1 MAYQLKVDF
10 SDEYFRKLGLK
21 EGYDKVLAD
30 TLLLSSVQAEG
41 LIRKEAPNKTGNL
54 RRSTQHY
61 TKGSKEA
68 GVAAR
73 GAPYW
78 WHVEYGTAPHVIT
91 PKKSKALRFQI
102 GKDEVY
108 AKKVQHPGTAPNP
121 FVKRAVNT
129 LRSRKMVQQA
139 FRASL
144 QKHGIQLG

>member
-1 MAYQLKVDF
+1 MVYQLKVDF
-10 SDEYFRKLGLK
+10 SDQYFKKLGLK

-41 LIRKEAPNKTGNL
+41 LIRREAPVDTGNL
-54 RRSTQHY
+54 RRSVQHF

-68 GVAAR
+68 GVSAR
-73 GAPYW
+73 GAKYW
-78 WHVEYGTAPHVIT
+78 VDIEYGTAPHVIT

-144 QKHGIQLG
+144 QKHGIQLE

>member
-10 SDEYFRKLGLK
+10 SDEYFKKLGLK

-41 LIRKEAPNKTGNL
+41 LIRREAPVDTGNL

-68 GVAAR
+68 GVSAR

-78 WHVEYGTAPHVIT
+78 VDIEYGTAPHVIT
-91 PKKSKALRFQI
+91 PKKAKALRFQI

-121 FVKRAVNT
+121 FVKRAINT

-144 QKHGIQLG
+144 QKHGIQPE

>member
-10 SDEYFRKLGLK
+10 SDEYFKKLGLK
-21 EGYDKVLAD
+21 ESYDKVLAD

-41 LIRKEAPNKTGNL
+41 LIRREAPVDTGNL
-54 RRSTQHY
+54 RRSVQHF

-68 GVAAR
+68 GVSAR
-73 GAPYW
+73 GAKYW
-78 WHVEYGTAPHVIT
+78 VDIEYGTAPHVIT
-91 PKKSKALRFQI
+91 PKKAKALRFQI

-144 QKHGIQLG
+144 KKHGIQLG

>member
-10 SDEYFRKLGLK
+10 SDQYFKKLGLK
-21 EGYDKVLAD
+21 DGYDKVLAD

-41 LIRKEAPNKTGNL
+41 LIRKEAPVDTGNL
-54 RRSTQHY
+54 RRSVQHF

-68 GVAAR
+68 GVSAR
-73 GAPYW
+73 GAKYW
-78 WHVEYGTAPHVIT
+78 VDIEYGTAPHVIT

>member
-10 SDEYFRKLGLK
+10 SDQYFKKLGLK
-21 EGYDKVLAD
+21 DGYDKVLAD

-41 LIRKEAPNKTGNL
+41 LIRREAPVDTGNL
-54 RRSTQHY
+54 RRSVQHF

-68 GVAAR
+68 GVSAR
-73 GAPYW
+73 GAKYW
-78 WHVEYGTAPHVIT
+78 VDIEYGTAPHVIT

>member
-10 SDEYFRKLGLK
+10 SDQYFKKLGLK

-41 LIRKEAPNKTGNL
+41 LIRREAPVDTGNL
-54 RRSTQHY
+54 RRSVQHF

-68 GVAAR
+68 GVSAR
-73 GAPYW
+73 GAKYW
-78 WHVEYGTAPHVIT
+78 VDIEYGTAPHVIT

-139 FRASL
+139 FRVSL